1 MAVDGNGTAIA
12 LILSILFSTYCS
24 TLIYGIVEDRRLRHA
39 KHRDVEVAN
48 NNNNTIPRPIAA
60 RLGPTI
66 ELNNLPTSSPILR
79 SANGI
84 LHHPSPVYPARLQRA
99 RVRFEA
105 CTDSCFR
112 DPFELESA
120 MPAPPS
126 PAVSPSS
133 TYSTSENPFSS
144 SDDDDDSVSVA
155 PDDAF
160 SVGSDD
166 EEDGIDDMEAVELDD
181 PLSEIMEKEVFPGG
195 WI

>member
-1 MAVDGNGTAIA
+1 MAIDGNVTAIA

-24 TLIYGIVEDRRLRHA
+24 TLIYGIVEERRLRHA
-39 KHRDVEVAN
+39 NHRDVEVAN
-48 NNNNTIPRPIAA
+48 NNNNPIPRPIAA

-66 ELNNLPTSSPILR
+66 ELNNNLPTSSPILR

-105 CTDSCFR
+105 CTDSCCQ

-120 MPAPPS
+120 MPAPPP

-133 TYSTSENPFSS
+133 IYG
-144 SDDDDDSVSVA
+144 DDDSVSVA

-166 EEDGIDDMEAVELDD
+166 EEEDGLHGMEAVELDD

-195 WI
+195 CI

>member
-1 MAVDGNGTAIA
+1 
-12 LILSILFSTYCS
+12 
-24 TLIYGIVEDRRLRHA
+24 
-39 KHRDVEVAN
+39 
-48 NNNNTIPRPIAA
+48 
-60 RLGPTI
+60 
-66 ELNNLPTSSPILR
+66 
-79 SANGI
+79 
-84 LHHPSPVYPARLQRA
+84 
-99 RVRFEA
+99 
-105 CTDSCFR
+105 
-112 DPFELESA
+112 

>member
-1 MAVDGNGTAIA
+1 MAIDGNGIAIA
-12 LILSILFSTYCS
+12 LILSILFSTYIS
-24 TLIYGIVEDRRLRHA
+24 TLIYGIVEERRLRHA
-39 KHRDVEVAN
+39 NHRDVEAANNN

-60 RLGPTI
+60 HLGPTI
-66 ELNNLPTSSPILR
+66 ELNNNLPTSSPILR

-105 CTDSCFR
+105 CTDSCCR

-120 MPAPPS
+120 MPAPE

-133 TYSTSENPFSS
+133 IYG
-144 SDDDDDSVSVA
+144 SDDDDKSVPVA

-166 EEDGIDDMEAVELDD
+166 EEDDGLDGMEAVELDD

-195 WI
+195 CI